1 MSGAR
6 DSGPPALSL
15 LEDAVHLLR
24 TAPPSLLLIYS
35 IGTLPFLLA
44 AVAFW
49 TDMAGSAFARSR
61 APAES
66 LGLAALF
73 LWMKAWQAA
82 FAQGVSRRIAGERF
96 AEKLPSPGRLLRLG
110 AAQSLVQPFGL
121 VLLPAALLAVF
132 PAAWVLTFVQSFS
145 VLGTGQR
152 RQAEEIGSTIE
163 QTVRWNAQAQIL
175 LLVICLLYAIVF
187 LDALLVLLL
196 VPYLARTFLGIESA
210 AARIG
215 IETAFN
221 GTLVMASAATAYAI
235 VDPIARAAFAFRCF
249 HGVSLRSGLD
259 LNAAIHEIRSEK
271 PAASSRSLAVL
282 VAVGLAVALF
292 AGDATVEAAQRTDAA
307 VPLAR
312 TGAGL
317 ALPVQTVSPDRLD
330 RAIREVIR
338 RPEIA
343 WRMPRREEPE
353 PQSSGFLDSTLRLI
367 STAIQ
372 AAGSAFRSLFLRL
385 FELVDRLF
393 PRPGPDSG
401 EGSLSLRNAT
411 RSILIGL
418 LGLGALLVLAV
429 VKQWG
434 RRRRSLTA
442 TSPVEAGLTV
452 SHVAD
457 ESVTADRLP
466 EDGWIALARELA
478 ARGECRA
485 AVRAIHLAALAHLSS
500 RGSVTLSAHKS
511 NLEYVRELARR
522 EPGEGE
528 LCDAFGEVVRA
539 FERVWY
545 GGHAASEGLAGEVM
559 GGLERMR
566 RA

>member
-49 TDMAGSAFARSR
+49 TDMADSAFARSR

-271 PAASSRSLAVL
+271 PAPASGSLAVL

-292 AGDATVEAAQRTDAA
+292 AGDATVAAQRTDAA

-343 WRMPRREEPE
+343 WRMPRREEAE
-353 PQSSGFLDSTLRLI
+353 IQSSGFLDSTLRLI

-372 AAGSAFRSLFLRL
+372 TAGSAFRSLFLRL

-411 RSILIGL
+411 RGILIGL

-429 VKQWG
+429 VKQW
-434 RRRRSLTA
+434 RRGRRSLTA
-442 TSPVEAGLTV
+442 TSPAEAGLTV
-452 SHVAD
+452 SHVVD

-500 RGSVTLSAHKS
+500 RGSLTLSAHKS

-528 LCDAFGEVVRA
+528 LCAAFGEVVRA